1 MSSNY
6 LTRKKTLMGIRY
18 EEEVKLDQYGGA
30 VVRVHAIS
38 DVTLARIESR
48 VGYSLEEALSEI
60 ASMNLSENVISD
72 IQAGKASPETT
83 AKFTRTFDPR
93 FKLFLAEVCKA
104 GIIPNP
110 DCGCKGKGC
119 EDCDVSAMVE
129 ELRGYSL
136 LQIGM
141 AIIGAS
147 TAKWSDVED
156 FFSAR
161 KAQSGAE

>member
-1 MSSNY
+1 
-6 LTRKKTLMGIRY
+6 MGVRY

-30 VVRVHAIS
+30 IVRVHAIS
-38 DVTLARIESR
+38 DVTLARIENR
-48 VGYSLEEALSEI
+48 VGYTLEEALSEI
-60 ASMNLSENVISD
+60 ASMNLSESDISN
-72 IQAGKASPETT
+72 IQAGKVSSEIAAKASR
-83 AKFTRTFDPR
+83 AFDPR

-104 GIIPNP
+104 GIIPDP
-110 DCGCKGKGC
+110 DCRCGGKGC

-147 TAKWSDVED
+147 TARWSDVED
-156 FFSAR
+156 FFSAKR
-161 KAQSGAE
+161 AQSGAG